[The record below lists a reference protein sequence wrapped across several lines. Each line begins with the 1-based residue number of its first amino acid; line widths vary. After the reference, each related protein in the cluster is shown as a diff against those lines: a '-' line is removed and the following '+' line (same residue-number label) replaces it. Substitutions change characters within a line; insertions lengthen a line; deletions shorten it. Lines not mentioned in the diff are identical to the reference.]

1 MLLFWHAMLAHLT
14 SMTQTT
20 PQVLWWQRPQAH
32 TGGPHCWWQNV
43 FQLTISLSLTTI
55 NSIYLVSAWT
65 EGLRTNL
72 LDRLSPLDT
81 RCSLIWSGL
90 SSSLSPPL
98 LSHSLSSVQSGHTEK
113 QSCRRFFLVSVK
125 CKHYFLNLS
134 QTLRFSNQK
143 SCKRNCRFKMPLHS
157 IITLVLTDFSIITC
171 VKIF

>member
-1 MLLFWHAMLAHLT
+1 MLCWHI
-14 SMTQTT
+14 S
-20 PQVLWWQRPQAH
+20 PLWLRQLPKFSDDKDHKHILVVHIA
-32 TGGPHCWWQNV
+32 GCKNV

-72 LDRLSPLDT
+72 LDRLSPPDT

-134 QTLRFSNQK
+134 QTLRFPNQK
-143 SCKRNCRFKMPLHS
+143 SCKRNCRFKMTLHS